1 MTPSRAALVA
11 EFRVVH
17 SSGTSVSGR
26 LEAPI
31 DRGVTVLY
39 GPSGCGKTTVL
50 RALAG
55 LERPIAGS
63 IRFGND
69 TWFDAARRVE
79 LAPQPRGVALLSPDL
94 ALVPWLDAAANVGY
108 ALRRIPA
115 AERQAQVRAALERF
129 EIAALA
135 SRLPTTLSGGQ
146 QQRVALARALVR
158 RPRLLLLDEPLS
170 ALDSVLRDQLR
181 PQLRQWLLEAAVPVV
196 LVTHDHTEAVAL
208 GDRIVVMEGGEVLQS
223 GAVADVFS
231 RPADAR
237 VARIVGTESIL
248 PGRVVAVEEGLAT
261 VDVAGVHLTAVA
273 PPGIVKMVHVCLRAA
288 EVMLL
293 PDLDTAISARN
304 RFAATVRFVVPEG
317 ALVRVG
323 LDAGFDLTALITR
336 AAAAELAIEPGTRV
350 IAAVKAPAIHLLPR
364 GG

>member
-1 MTPSRAALVA
+1 LCVDLTDGARGRGRAVDAT
-11 EFRVVH
+11 RCVH
-17 SSGTSVSGR
+17 
-26 LEAPI
+26 
-31 DRGVTVLY
+31 
-39 GPSGCGKTTVL
+39 
-50 RALAG
+50 
-55 LERPIAGS
+55 
-63 IRFGND
+63 
-69 TWFDAARRVE
+69 
-79 LAPQPRGVALLSPDL
+79 ALLRVGARFPFLIGEGGIGDL
-94 ALVPWLDAAANVGY
+94 
-108 ALRRIPA
+108 
-115 AERQAQVRAALERF
+115 
-129 EIAALA
+129 
-135 SRLPTTLSGGQ
+135 RLT
-146 QQRVALARALVR
+146 
-158 RPRLLLLDEPLS
+158 
-170 ALDSVLRDQLR
+170 
-181 PQLRQWLLEAAVPVV
+181 V

-208 GDRIVVMEGGEVLQS
+208 GDWIVVMEGGEVLQS

-273 PPGIVKMVHVCLRAA
+273 PPGIAKMVHVCLRAA